1 MISIIIPAHNEGAVI
16 ARTLSTLLEGA
27 APDEFD
33 IVVVCNGCSDD
44 TAVQACRFGPAIRVL
59 ETEVAGKPHAL
70 NLGDQ
75 AARAFPRIYMDADVV
90 VTVHVLR
97 ALAKRLAMG
106 DVLAVAPQAKLDL
119 TDCSRPVSAFYA
131 VRRLLPSIREGIGG
145 SGIYALSEA
154 GRQRFELFPTLTSD
168 DGFVRVQFQPQER
181 ETLTGVTS
189 TVYPP
194 RNLRALIATR
204 ARVDYGSLE
213 LARRF
218 PSLWARRGEGN
229 LSTLIQLSRNP
240 RMWGKLVIYF
250 LVTLAARRQ
259 ATLRL
264 DRGPMQWHQD
274 SSSRI
279 RT

>member
-16 ARTLSTLLEGA
+16 ARTLGTILEGA
-27 APDEFD
+27 APGELD

-44 TAVQACRFGPAIRVL
+44 TAAQADRFAPAVRVL

-75 AARAFPRIYMDADVV
+75 AAQAFPRIYLDADVV

-97 ALAKRLAMG
+97 ALARRLVMG
-106 DVLAVAPQAKLDL
+106 DVLAVAPQAQLDL
-119 TDCSRPVSAFYA
+119 TGCSRPVRAFYA
-131 VRRLLPSIREGIGG
+131 VRRLLPSVREGIGG
-145 SGIYALSEA
+145 SGLYALSEA
-154 GRQRFELFPTLTSD
+154 GRQRFEMFPSITSD
-168 DGFVRVQFQPQER
+168 DGFVRVQFQPHER
-181 ETLTGVTS
+181 ETLNGVTS

-213 LARRF
+213 LERTF

-229 LSTLIQLSRNP
+229 LSTLIQLSREP
-240 RMWGKLVIYF
+240 RMWGKLAIYC
-250 LVTLAARRQ
+250 LVTVAARRS
-259 ATLRL
+259 AAHRL
-264 DRGPMQWHQD
+264 QRGQMQWHQD
-274 SSSRI
+274 SSSRV
-279 RT
+279 RA